1 MIKEHGH
8 FNGKRRLFS
17 INGTG
22 IAAHPHAKKKKKKTV
37 STKTTNYI
45 QTIYLSQNVTQN
57 YHKFITNLVLKY
69 KTVKGIKGIEI
80 LGHLGFG
87 DDILIPKHCLLP
99 RGHCTVH
106 ERKNCK

>member
-1 MIKEHGH
+1 MVKEHGH

-22 IAAHPHAKKKKKKTV
+22 IAAHPHAKKKKTV

-87 DDILIPKHCLLP
+87 DDLLIPKHCLLTTWKF
-99 RGHCTVH
+99 HCP
-106 ERKNCK
+106 